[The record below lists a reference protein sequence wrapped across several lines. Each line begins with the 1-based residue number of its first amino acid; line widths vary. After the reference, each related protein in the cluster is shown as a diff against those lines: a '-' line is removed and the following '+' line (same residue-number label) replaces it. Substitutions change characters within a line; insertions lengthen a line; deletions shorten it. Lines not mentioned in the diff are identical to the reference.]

1 MAKLFL
7 LMVFISWSFSAHG
20 QDHIPSGFIDV
31 GKAIP
36 TIQVEARYA
45 GFDNFVGQPVNG
57 YEAYKVIVSTQVA
70 EALKAVQAELV
81 PQGMSLKIY
90 DGYRPQRAVDHFVR
104 WAQDE
109 NDTVNKHKFYPNVSK
124 SKLFDFGYIAA
135 RSGHSRGG
143 SVDVTI
149 VQVTH
154 DVWVDLD
161 MGSSWD
167 LFDPKSHPSSQGVSE
182 TARQNRQ
189 KLANLMTKYGFKP
202 YAEEWWHFT
211 LADEPYPETY
221 FDFPIK

>member
-1 MAKLFL
+1 MPNGF
-7 LMVFISWSFSAHG
+7 VDISNA
-20 QDHIPSGFIDV
+20 V
-31 GKAIP
+31 P

-45 GFDNFVGQPVNG
+45 GFDNFVGQPIDG
-57 YEAYKVIVSTQVA
+57 YDAHKVIVSQEVA
-70 EALKAVQAELV
+70 LALKAVQAELV

-109 NDTVNKHKFYPNVSK
+109 NDTLNKHKFYPAVPK
-124 SKLFDFGYIAA
+124 SKLFELGYIAA

-167 LFDPKSHPSSQGVSE
+167 LFDPKSHPSSDEVSE

-189 KLANLMTKYGFKP
+189 KLANLMIKYGFKP

-211 LADEPYPETY
+211 LKAEPYPETY
-221 FDFPIK
+221 FNFPIK